1 MDFNTN
7 FTSAYETSQL
17 TAAQQSVGSL
27 QRGLKNHENKTEL
40 MKTARQFE
48 GLMLQQLMKS
58 MEKTVNRS
66 DLFGNSHAEGMYR
79 DMLYEQIST
88 NAAESQGPGLGIA
101 QMIYKQLAPYVNDPT
116 APDKTVDRT
125 PNGQTPPAGDTP
137 VKLRSGDVS
146 S

>member
-101 QMIYKQLAPYVNDPT
+101 QMIYKQLAPYVNDPHGT
-116 APDKTVDRT
+116 
-125 PNGQTPPAGDTP
+125 G
-137 VKLRSGDVS
+137 
-146 S
+146 

>member
-1 MDFNTN
+1 M
-7 FTSAYETSQL
+7 E
-17 TAAQQSVGSL
+17 SL

-125 PNGQTPPAGDTP
+125 PNGQTPRRAI
-137 VKLRSGDVS
+137 RQSN
-146 S
+146 